1 MYLLLT
7 TPTGIRKW
15 GMLCYTHTEDR
26 GGSYTRIIREKYV
39 DHPHL
44 YTKGNTYKKLIVRHI
59 IEISTN
65 PQS

>member
-7 TPTGIRKW
+7 TPTGIREW
-15 GMLCYTHTEDR
+15 GGVRYTHR
-26 GGSYTRIIREKYV
+26 VAQVGSYTRIIRDKYAV
-39 DHPHL
+39 HPHL
-44 YTKGNTYKKLIVRHI
+44 YTKENTYKKLIVRHI